1 MTLPARPSRQ
11 RTPRACVAIELD
23 PSAPSSA
30 PPSTR
35 LQQAI
40 TIEWGIARRALKGR
54 APKGSG
60 SIVVHLE
67 LRIEPDRTTA
77 WTLIDPTSSTR
88 APLDPMPEQ
97 APLSITRSAD
107 RLTIESPTLCAH
119 IGINTPASPE
129 LIYVRTAIF
138 AELDIAGGRYEPIGC
153 SLAATGV

>member
-1 MTLPARPSRQ
+1 MTLPAHPSRQ
-11 RTPRACVAIELD
+11 RTPTACVAIELD
-23 PSAPSSA
+23 PSPPLSA
-30 PPSTR
+30 R

-40 TIEWGIARRALKGR
+40 TIEWGIARRALKGC
-54 APKGSG
+54 APKGSS
-60 SIVVHLE
+60 SIVHLE
-67 LRIEPDRTTA
+67 LRIEPDHTTT

-97 APLSITRSAD
+97 TPLSITRSAD

-138 AELDIAGGRYEPIGC
+138 AELDLPGGRYEPIGC
-153 SLAATGV
+153 SIVRA